1 MPLAEHP
8 GAALAEHSATPTH
21 PLRWTTALLG
31 VVAAVLAPFVLTADE
46 FMALVFAGT
55 FLGAV
60 HSGLLW
66 SLSKGR
72 GSVTGAVIMRV
83 AAGGANGAVVAVVGG
98 SLVPAIGVG
107 GAVVVLALVLTFPYL
122 LRRLAG
128 TPAPQAPAASAPEL
142 PAPPLHRFGTAEITA
157 AWAASHDALRRAA
170 SIVDRSHIA
179 ALRQAYLDELERR
192 DATGLRR
199 WLESGRA
206 LTSDPGAFLRTR
218 IQDEPEPD
226 AL

>member
-1 MPLAEHP
+1 MAEHIARP
-8 GAALAEHSATPTH
+8 SPH
-21 PLRWTTALLG
+21 PLRWTTAVLG
-31 VVAAVLAPFVLTADE
+31 VFAAVLAPFVLTADE

-55 FLGAV
+55 FVGAV

-72 GSVTGAVIMRV
+72 GSVTAAVVARV

-107 GAVVVLALVLTFPYL
+107 GAVVVLALVLSFPYL

-128 TPAPQAPAASAPEL
+128 TPAPHTASPDSAPAL
-142 PAPPLHRFGTAEITA
+142 LAPPLHRFGTAEITA